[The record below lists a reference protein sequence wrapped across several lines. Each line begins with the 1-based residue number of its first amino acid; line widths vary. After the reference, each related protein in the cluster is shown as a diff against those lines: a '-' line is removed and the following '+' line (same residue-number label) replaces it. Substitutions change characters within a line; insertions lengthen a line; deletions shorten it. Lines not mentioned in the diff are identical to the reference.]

1 MKACGK
7 MMLVLWLL
15 LLCGEVVAQN
25 THGQANSYQVWE
37 FVVRNTM
44 PMKIVAARFRVKEK
58 DIRKLSKYRKKDA
71 YPGTVLRIPVAVRP
85 PAWNPEAFNPN
96 QALLGEEDSRPPVEY
111 EWNTDAL
118 DPTLKEDFII
128 LHEVKGDSLQLQKIN
143 LHISKID
150 NYILVATARLDSI
163 KKSEFSF
170 DYDEKNMNSVLKRM
184 DQARQ
189 RYYQQSPIGKEVDSL
204 SSIKVKLGAE
214 SNRIQNR
221 LNEYDYLHE
230 NVYYFQK
237 TKGGDRVSSAVTNW
251 NEQVLAE
258 VKYLE
263 SKTIKEALAMK
274 KVEAPSPK
282 PVAQTTKPETVAPK
296 TAATTTNS
304 VAPKPNVEASVTKPA
319 VAKTEQNIASDTAHS
334 TQQTTQNTSNETISD
349 IKNAP
354 SEQELSAEQN
364 ELSEADLQALK
375 ELDAEIYSDTASAT
389 QEEGESGEVYEEEAD
404 VQPNEKEDALAEEV
418 VETDEK
424 NQTTS
429 AENSELPKE
438 NEEEPSAE
446 KNESITSPTE
456 LTAEKN
462 TITNTGSQ
470 KILGIQNTVLSPQ
483 VQKIKTEVERQIP
496 EEDPLDK
503 YENLDRIIS
512 GISISPLPVDMVK
525 NQPRY
530 TIIPDSNT
538 IAKAEIYLK
547 RFKDEM
553 KKDNVNEAEKQ
564 LRKAIDINPS
574 NSTAWCYHAEL
585 QAITG
590 NATNASREYFI
601 AQTIDPKNPRPFYK
615 MGLLYGFANS
625 EGKAYEYYSKA
636 IEADKT
642 YAKAYIARAQMSLK
656 QSDLQAALNDYDLLL
671 EANIGYLEG
680 YKTRALLKMQLRKF
694 KSAVEDFDTY
704 LDIADPEG
712 ETLYRRGLAKV
723 YSGNIVDGCV
733 DFRVAQ
739 ELRYANAIQ
748 AIKKYCE

>member
-1 MKACGK
+1 MKLCCK
-7 MMLVLWLL
+7 MVLGLWAL
-15 LLCGEVVAQN
+15 LLCGETAAQN
-25 THGQANSYQVWE
+25 APAPTNSYQVWE

-58 DIRKLSKYRKKDA
+58 DIRKLSKYRKKAA

-85 PAWNPEAFNPN
+85 PVWNPETFNPN
-96 QALLGEEDSRPPVEY
+96 QALLGEEDSRPPMEY
-111 EWNTDAL
+111 EWDTDAL
-118 DPTLKEDFII
+118 DPNLKEDFII

-170 DYDEKNMNSVLKRM
+170 DYNEQDMNSVLKRM
-184 DQARQ
+184 EQARQ

-204 SSIKVKLGAE
+204 SAIKVTLGAE
-214 SNRIQNR
+214 SNRIQSR
-221 LNEYDYLHE
+221 LNEYEYLHE
-230 NVYYFQK
+230 NAYYFQK
-237 TKGGDRVSSAVTNW
+237 TKGGDRVSSAVTDW

-263 SKTIKEALAMK
+263 SKTIKEVLAMK
-274 KVEAPSPK
+274 KVD
-282 PVAQTTKPETVAPK
+282 
-296 TAATTTNS
+296 
-304 VAPKPNVEASVTKPA
+304 APKPIAQTPKENTSPKTSATTPTIVSQKQNTETTVTKPTVAKAEQTA
-319 VAKTEQNIASDTAHS
+319 VADTVSVSQQTDQSTRKETASDTITPNAERNVS
-334 TQQTTQNTSNETISD
+334 T
-349 IKNAP
+349 
-354 SEQELSAEQN
+354 EQN
-364 ELSEADLQALK
+364 ELSENDIQALK
-375 ELDAEIYSDTASAT
+375 ELDAELYSDSTQNAGETA
-389 QEEGESGEVYEEEAD
+389 EVYEEEAETD
-404 VQPNEKEDALAEEV
+404 FPFEEKEEISEEEAE
-418 VETDEK
+418 TK
-424 NQTTS
+424 NEATNTENTTPL
-429 AENSELPKE
+429 NE
-438 NEEEPSAE
+438 NEEERSSE
-446 KNESITSPTE
+446 KDSDPATSLDSVSKTTLINTE
-456 LTAEKN
+456 K
-462 TITNTGSQ
+462 Q
-470 KILGIQNTVLSPQ
+470 KILGIQNTVLSPE

-503 YENLDRIIS
+503 YEKLDRIIS
-512 GISISPLPVDMVK
+512 GVSISPLPVDMVK
-525 NQPRY
+525 DQPRY
-530 TIIPDSNT
+530 TIIADSNT
-538 IAKAEIYLK
+538 IAKAAIYLK

-564 LRKAIDINPS
+564 LRKAIDIDPS
-574 NSTAWCYHAEL
+574 NSTAWSYHAEL

-615 MGLLYGFANS
+615 MGLLYGFANN
-625 EGKAYEYYSKA
+625 EAKAYEYYTKA

-642 YAKAYIARAQMSLK
+642 YTKAYIARAEMSLK

-680 YKTRALLKMQLRKF
+680 YKTRALLKMQLRNF
-694 KSAVEDFDTY
+694 KRAVEDFDIY

-733 DFRVAQ
+733 DFRIAQ
-739 ELRYANAIQ
+739 ELRYSNAGQ